1 MVFNVKEY
9 SYLSVYSI
17 NWQVVQ
23 LRERIVRVLLDYA
36 LCLVKVPENREHY
49 SHAGLKKITIYSK
62 CMIISIP

>member
-1 MVFNVKEY
+1 MVFNVKQY
-9 SYLSVYSI
+9 SYLGVYSI

-49 SHAGLKKITIYSK
+49 FMQDSKKSQYIQSA
-62 CMIISIP
+62 